1 MSKIQGGT
9 FKEGFIAS
17 AFAASLKNINRDI
30 WGTELKNRP
39 YRVLTAAAIGGTT
52 SVLGGGKFTNGAA
65 SAAFTQMFNAE
76 ATMEKERAKFKA
88 GFEISKGPLKGA
100 VSVNDSGDLSATG
113 AYSALSMDSTG
124 QASAA
129 VGNANASYN
138 IIDDL
143 KSFGGDVLK
152 FFTLKGNSDGNVEF
166 GGHAGS
172 KSLGFKIEASF
183 EVAPYAILEQSEVGQ
198 DLNYKKREQRIN
210 CAVNGDRNC

>member
-1 MSKIQGGT
+1 
-9 FKEGFIAS
+9 
-17 AFAASLKNINRDI
+17 
-30 WGTELKNRP
+30 
-39 YRVLTAAAIGGTT
+39 
-52 SVLGGGKFTNGAA
+52 
-65 SAAFTQMFNAE
+65 
-76 ATMEKERAKFKA
+76 
-88 GFEISKGPLKGA
+88 
-100 VSVNDSGDLSATG
+100 
-113 AYSALSMDSTG
+113 MDSTG
-124 QASAA
+124 QASAS

-183 EVAPYAILEQSEVGQ
+183 EVDPYAILEQSEVGQ